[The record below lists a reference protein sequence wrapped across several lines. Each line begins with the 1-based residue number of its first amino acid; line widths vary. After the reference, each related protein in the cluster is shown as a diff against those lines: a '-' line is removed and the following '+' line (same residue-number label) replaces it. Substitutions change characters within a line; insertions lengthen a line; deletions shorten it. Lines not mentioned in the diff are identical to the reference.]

1 MEELLLCDDVQKLH
15 EIALPAKIHIER
27 VTLLIL
33 NMRFVRKIV
42 HRRMLAERKKPDKV
56 FSFANPALR
65 LVNKAHIIFCACRYV
80 SHSSLKYSASA
91 SLHGLIVYRFD
102 CMDSLAGNPSAD
114 LK

>member
-42 HRRMLAERKKPDKV
+42 HRRMLAEREEFDEV
-56 FSFANPALR
+56 FPFADATGGF
-65 LVNKAHIIFCACRYV
+65 VNITHWI
-80 SHSSLKYSASA
+80 
-91 SLHGLIVYRFD
+91 
-102 CMDSLAGNPSAD
+102 
-114 LK
+114 